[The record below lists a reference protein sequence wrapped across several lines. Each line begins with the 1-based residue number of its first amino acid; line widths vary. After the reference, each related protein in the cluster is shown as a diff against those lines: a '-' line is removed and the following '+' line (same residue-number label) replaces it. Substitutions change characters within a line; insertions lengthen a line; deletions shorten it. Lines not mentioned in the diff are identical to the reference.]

1 MTLLHLY
8 QRAEQEGVDVDY
20 FPMREDVSFSLPGGL
35 IAMDVDKMRDSK
47 EEKVLLAHE
56 LGHIE
61 TGSFY
66 NIHSGLD
73 VRGKYERRADKQA
86 IKMLVPKD
94 ELDCAVNSGFT
105 ELWELADYFGVSEA
119 FMKKAICLYKFGNLD
134 VDSYFGQ

>member
-1 MTLLHLY
+1 MTLFDLY

-20 FPMREDVSFSLPGGL
+20 FPMREVISFSLPEGL
-35 IAMDVDKMRDSK
+35 IAMDVDKMKDSQ
-47 EEKVLLAHE
+47 EEKVFLAHE

-73 VRGKYERRADKQA
+73 IRGKRERQADKQA

-94 ELDCAVNSGFT
+94 ELDAAVSSGYT
-105 ELWELADYFGVSEA
+105 ELWELAEYFEVTED
-119 FMKKAICLYKFGNLD
+119 FMEKAVCWYKNGNVD
-134 VDSYFGQ
+134 VNEYM